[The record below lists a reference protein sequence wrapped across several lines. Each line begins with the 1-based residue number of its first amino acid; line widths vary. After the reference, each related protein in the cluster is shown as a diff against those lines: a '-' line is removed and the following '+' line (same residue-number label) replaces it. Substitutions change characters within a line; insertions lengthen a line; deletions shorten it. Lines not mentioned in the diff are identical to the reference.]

1 MNTPVT
7 KKTIVKRQSTFMFW
21 FVSILLV
28 ILAVLGTV
36 DMVDIHHIVRED
48 VILAG
53 IVDVP
58 LLLCIVW
65 MKYEFEKENRKVIKR
80 IKQQEKY
87 LNTDFDKDMQ
97 GIFMHGILSNGVE
110 IVAYGDWFVA
120 LCVSGVFAV
129 NKKYITGI
137 KDVYRE
143 EHTGRYASNTFLII
157 ELLTVEQT
165 VMACKTGNA
174 YKAVE
179 DFCEWL
185 EADTVHPKKIH
196 RVYRCD

>member
-7 KKTIVKRQSTFMFW
+7 KKTIVKRQSTFMLW
-21 FVSILLV
+21 FVGILLV
-28 ILAVLGTV
+28 MIAVLETAKMI
-36 DMVDIHHIVRED
+36 DFHHIVRED

-53 IVDVP
+53 IADV
-58 LLLCIVW
+58 LFSLCIVW

-80 IKQQEKY
+80 IEQQEKY

-97 GIFMHGILSNGVE
+97 GIFMQGILSNGVE
-110 IVAYGDWFVA
+110 TVVYGDWFVA
-120 LCVSGVFAV
+120 LSISGVFAV

-143 EHTGRYASNTFLII
+143 EHTGRYAASTFLIL

-165 VMACKTGNA
+165 VMTCKTGNA
-174 YKAVE
+174 YQVAI
-179 DFCEWL
+179 DLGEWL
-185 EADTVHPKKIH
+185 GKPIP
-196 RVYRCD
+196 

>member
-28 ILAVLGTV
+28 MIAVLETAK
-36 DMVDIHHIVRED
+36 MIDIHHITRGD

-53 IVDVP
+53 IADV
-58 LLLCIVW
+58 LFSLCIVW

-80 IKQQEKY
+80 IERQEKY

-110 IVAYGDWFVA
+110 TVAYGDWFVA
-120 LCVSGVFAV
+120 LSISGVFAV
-129 NKKYITGI
+129 NKEYITGI
-137 KDVYRE
+137 KAVYRE
-143 EHTGRYASNTFLII
+143 EHTGRYAASTFLIL

-165 VMACKTGNA
+165 VMTCKTGNA
-174 YKAVE
+174 YQVAI
-179 DFCEWL
+179 DLSEWL
-185 EADTVHPKKIH
+185 GKPIP
-196 RVYRCD
+196 

>member
-28 ILAVLGTV
+28 ILAVLVTV
-36 DMVDIHHIVRED
+36 DMVDIHHIARED

-58 LLLCIVW
+58 LLLCIVL

-80 IKQQEKY
+80 IEQQEKY

-97 GIFMHGILSNGVE
+97 GIFMQGILSNGVE

-137 KDVYRE
+137 KNVYRE

-157 ELLTVEQT
+157 ELLTAEQT
-165 VMACKTGNA
+165 VMTCKTGNVYQVA
-174 YKAVE
+174 I
-179 DFCEWL
+179 DLGEWL
-185 EADTVHPKKIH
+185 GKPIP
-196 RVYRCD
+196 

>member
-28 ILAVLGTV
+28 ILAVLVTV
-36 DMVDIHHIVRED
+36 DMVDIHHIARED

-53 IVDVP
+53 IIDVP

-80 IKQQEKY
+80 IEQQEKY

-97 GIFMHGILSNGVE
+97 GIFMQGILSNGVE
-110 IVAYGDWFVA
+110 IVA
-120 LCVSGVFAV
+120 
-129 NKKYITGI
+129 
-137 KDVYRE
+137 
-143 EHTGRYASNTFLII
+143 
-157 ELLTVEQT
+157 
-165 VMACKTGNA
+165 
-174 YKAVE
+174 
-179 DFCEWL
+179 
-185 EADTVHPKKIH
+185 
-196 RVYRCD
+196 